1 MPGHINSWIHK
12 LIGKK
17 KKQQQQHLILDRKR
31 AKIGILDRGLWKAE
45 GGEGG
50 INSRNEE
57 LNRKTPWGKLL
68 FPRTS
73 ETV

>member
-1 MPGHINSWIHK
+1 MPGHINPYIHK

-17 KKQQQQHLILDRKR
+17 KKNLILDRKR
-31 AKIGILDRGLWKAE
+31 AKIGILDRGLRKAK